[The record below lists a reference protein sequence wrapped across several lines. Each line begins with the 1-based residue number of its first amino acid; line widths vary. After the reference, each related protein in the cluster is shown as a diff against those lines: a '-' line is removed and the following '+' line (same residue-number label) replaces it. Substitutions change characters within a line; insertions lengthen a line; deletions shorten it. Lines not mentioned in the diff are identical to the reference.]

1 MDYEAEYDNRAR
13 VPNHSE
19 IIADWIAQSARLR
32 GDVPAADIGVP
43 YGPSS
48 RQSLDIL
55 WPDATRQAPI
65 VLFFHGGY
73 WQRQHP
79 REVSFVAQGC
89 LAHGVAMALAGYD
102 LAPHVPVG
110 NIVAQAR
117 GAAVCL
123 HHRVKR
129 RIVVSGH
136 SAGGHLAA
144 ALTAT
149 RWHEIDPRSPDD
161 MVTAGLGLAGVYE
174 LAPLLSTRHNEA
186 LRLSESEADRLSP
199 IHWSVPAGRRFSA
212 YVGAEESG
220 EFRRQS
226 HDLASAWRAQGIE
239 ADSVE
244 VKGANHFTVVN
255 ELADPTS
262 AMVARLVELANAS
275 EERAELAA

>member
-13 VPNHSE
+13 VPNHPE
-19 IIADWIAQSARLR
+19 ILAEWVARSARLR

-48 RQSLDIL
+48 RQVLDIL
-55 WPDATRQAPI
+55 WPDATRQAPV

-89 LAHGVAMALAGYD
+89 LANGVAMALAGYD

-110 NIVAQAR
+110 HILAQAR

-123 HHRVKR
+123 HHRIKR
-129 RIVVSGH
+129 RMVVSGH

-149 RWHEIDPRSPDD
+149 RWHDIDIRGADD
-161 MVTAGLGLAGVYE
+161 MVTAGLGLSGVYE
-174 LAPLLSTRHNEA
+174 LMPLVSTRLNEA
-186 LRLSESEADRLSP
+186 LRLSESEAERLSP
-199 IHWSVPAGRRFSA
+199 IHWPVPAGRAFSA
-212 YVGAEESG
+212 FVGGAESS

-226 HDLASAWRAQGIE
+226 HDLAAAWTAQGIA

-244 VKGANHFTVVN
+244 VAGADHFTIVN
-255 ELADPTS
+255 ELADPNS
-262 AMVARLVELANAS
+262 AMVARLVALANGS
-275 EERAELAA
+275 EAPAELAA